1 MANMGDEEVVG
12 HTVLPS
18 EPASVFVAR
27 QFVRS
32 SACASNIVVP
42 GGDLTLVVSE
52 LVTNAVEH
60 GAGPV
65 EVVVRRW
72 GGGVQIEVTTA
83 VTPGRPERLDPYST
97 RSSGRGLLI
106 VEALASA
113 WGHRDHDRQ
122 RTVWARFTH

>member
-1 MANMGDEEVVG
+1 MGDDEVVG

-18 EPASVFVAR
+18 GTGSVFAAR

-32 SACASNIVVP
+32 RVGISNVDVP
-42 GGDLTLVVSE
+42 CDDLTLVVSE

-97 RSSGRGLLI
+97 TPSGRGLLI
-106 VEALASA
+106 VDALASA
-113 WGHRDHDRQ
+113 WGHRDHDPR